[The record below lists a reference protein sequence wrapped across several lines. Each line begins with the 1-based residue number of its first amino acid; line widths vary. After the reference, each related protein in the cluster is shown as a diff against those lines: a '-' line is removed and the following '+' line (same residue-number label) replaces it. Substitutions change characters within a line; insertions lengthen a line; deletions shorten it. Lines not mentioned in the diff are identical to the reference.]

1 LPIDKGKIPHQ
12 VTCTLIDEAT
22 SGAGTTEVQASIE
35 GDSVVVSLFAEV
47 VTGTLDVTVY
57 TLTEDGKELEIISF
71 PQLSAPTSELLLKKA
86 ALAMSRI
93 RVEATYTG
101 QATYEVRAKPISAGE
116 TSVRLLGASEGKASQ
131 ITIPSTAT
139 VLIPAS
145 LTDRSGLIVKNFDNS
160 KTIYLGY
167 TLAET
172 TTGNGYPLGPQESMG
187 MDIAAGVTIYAIS
200 DSPSADVRIMEA
212 AF

>member
-1 LPIDKGKIPHQ
+1 MPIDKGKIPHQ

-22 SGAGTTEVQASIE
+22 TGAGTTEVQASIE

-47 VTGTLDVTVY
+47 VSGTLDVTVY
-57 TLTEDGKELEIISF
+57 TLTEDGKEVEIISF
-71 PQLSAPTSELLLKKA
+71 PQLTAPTSELLLKKA

-101 QATYEVRAKPISAGE
+101 SATYEVRAKPISAGE

-131 ITIPSTAT
+131 ITIPNTAT

-145 LTDRSGLIVKNFDNS
+145 LQDRSGLIIKNFDNS

-167 TLAET
+167 TLAEA
-172 TTGNGYPLGPQESMG
+172 TTGNGYPVGPGESIG